1 MPATVLLRSG
11 VPREPGSQFAQP
23 RALHCPAGARPAL
36 STGGGAL
43 PCCSTTARQHDS
55 TTARPWGVSKD
66 LRATAGIVTVMSP
79 TSRRARE
86 AWLLQQPIEST
97 SPWRLL
103 SLKEW
108 LSSHSGVEGRGSQ
121 RGLELPHLLA
131 VSAAPPRI
139 DLAGGV
145 VKVSPG
151 GVGADAMSS
160 ISRHTVSFVRRAT
173 PGAPPEKVRARGR
186 RCEATW
192 RDCHRQPAVSMR
204 HSPSRRPRCPMP
216 SPTSAKPAPARP

>member
-55 TTARPWGVSKD
+55 AAVGRERRLEGNSRDRDGDVSHI
-66 LRATAGIVTVMSP
+66 AS
-79 TSRRARE
+79 RARE